1 VPSAVPVISKQ
12 VLIKNMMIL
21 EFMWKYF
28 GGFTQEFLL
37 VQISW
42 LCVQMGTSPVPEK
55 YYLLFTVF
63 FITFLFLK
71 LRTVD

>member
-1 VPSAVPVISKQ
+1 
-12 VLIKNMMIL
+12 MIL

-37 VQISW
+37 VQISC
-42 LCVQMGTSPVPEK
+42 LCLQMGTSPVPEM

-63 FITFLFLK
+63 FIIFLFLK
-71 LRTVD
+71 HQTIG